1 MVKPDRE
8 RYIWLYC
15 HSVEDKKRYQ
25 ELANAADTPLSKYLL
40 GIIDDALAARED
52 SGNRTA
58 TLKELDALKED
69 NKKLREDLRLRRML
83 IERLETENKK
93 HKEAAFLNPSFSGIR
108 EYDAEVIEVIKTY
121 GPIRTPRLLE
131 RLDINPGDLPGI
143 ESLSRQLESLEAHGL
158 VERSSNGWM
167 WAK

>member
-1 MVKPDRE
+1 MVKPERE

-25 ELANAADTPLSKYLL
+25 ELANVADIPLSKYLL
-40 GIIDDALAARED
+40 GIIDDALAIRENP
-52 SGNRTA
+52 GNRTISI
-58 TLKELDALKED
+58 KELDTLKED
-69 NKKLREDLRLRRML
+69 NKKLRDDLRLSRML
-83 IERLETENKK
+83 IERLGAENKSY
-93 HKEAAFLNPSFSGIR
+93 KEAAFLNPSFTGIL
-108 EYDAEVIEVIKTY
+108 EYDAEVIQAIKTY

-131 RLDINPGDLPGI
+131 RLNIDPTDLKGI
-143 ESLSRQLESLEAHGL
+143 EALSRQLENLEAHGL

>member
-25 ELANAADTPLSKYLL
+25 ELANAADIPLSKYLL
-40 GIIDDALAARED
+40 GIIDDALAVRED
-52 SGNRTA
+52 PGNRTS
-58 TLKELDALKED
+58 TIKELNSLKED
-69 NKKLREDLRLRRML
+69 NKKLRENLRLSRML
-83 IERLETENKK
+83 IERLEAENKK
-93 HKEAAFLNPSFSGIR
+93 YKEAVFLNPSFTGIR
-108 EYDAEVIEVIKTY
+108 EYDAEVVEAIKTY

-131 RLDINPGDLPGI
+131 RLNIDPTDLGGI
-143 ESLSRQLESLEAHGL
+143 EALSRQLESLEAHGL

>member
-15 HSVEDKKRYQ
+15 HSVEDKKRYHG
-25 ELANAADTPLSKYLL
+25 LAEAADVPLSKYLL
-40 GIIDDALAARED
+40 GIIDDSLAARED
-52 SGNRTA
+52 PGNRTA
-58 TLKELDALKED
+58 TIRELDALKED
-69 NKKLREDLRLRRML
+69 NKKLREDLRLRGML
-83 IERLETENKK
+83 IERLEAENKK
-93 HKEAAFLNPSFSGIR
+93 YKEAAFLNPSFSGIR
-108 EYDAEVIEVIKTY
+108 EYDAEVVEAIKTH

-131 RLDINPGDLPGI
+131 RLNIDPTDLEGI
-143 ESLSRQLESLEAHGL
+143 EALSRQLESLEAHGL

>member
-25 ELANAADTPLSKYLL
+25 ELADVADIPLSKYLL

-52 SGNRTA
+52 PGNRAA
-58 TLKELDALKED
+58 TVKELDALKEE
-69 NKKLREDLRLRRML
+69 NKTLKEDLRMRRML
-83 IERLETENKK
+83 IERLEAENKK
-93 HKEAAFLNPSFSGIR
+93 HKEAAFLNPSFTGMR
-108 EYDAEVIEVIKTY
+108 EYDSEIIEAIKNY

-131 RLDINPGDLPGI
+131 RLNIDPGDLDRI
-143 ESLSRQLESLEAHGL
+143 EALSRQIENLEAHGL

>member
-25 ELANAADTPLSKYLL
+25 ELANVADIPLSKYLL
-40 GIIDDALAARED
+40 GIIDDALAIRED
-52 SGNRTA
+52 PGNRTISI
-58 TLKELDALKED
+58 KELDTLKED
-69 NKKLREDLRLRRML
+69 NKKLRDNLRLSRML
-83 IERLETENKK
+83 IERLEAENKK
-93 HKEAAFLNPSFSGIR
+93 YKEAAFLNPSFTGIR
-108 EYDAEVIEVIKTY
+108 EYDTEVIEAIKTY

-131 RLDINPGDLPGI
+131 RLNIDPTDLKGI
-143 ESLSRQLESLEAHGL
+143 EALSRQLENLEAHGL

>member
-15 HSVEDKKRYQ
+15 HSVEDKKRYR
-25 ELANAADTPLSKYLL
+25 ELADAADVPLSKYLL
-40 GIIDDALAARED
+40 GIIDDTLATRE
-52 SGNRTA
+52 GQENRAA
-58 TLKELDALKED
+58 TLKELDALKEENRKIKD
-69 NKKLREDLRLRRML
+69 DLRLRILL
-83 IERLETENKK
+83 IERLEVENKK
-93 HKEAAFLNPSFSGIR
+93 YKEAAFLNPSFSGIR
-108 EYDAEVIEVIKTY
+108 EYDAEVIETIKTY

-131 RLDINPGDLPGI
+131 RLDINPGDLRGI
-143 ESLSRQLESLEAHGL
+143 EALSRQLESLEAHGL

>member
-15 HSVEDKKRYQ
+15 HSVEDKKQYQ
-25 ELANAADTPLSKYLL
+25 ELAKAVDIPLSKYLL
-40 GIIDDALAARED
+40 GIIDDALAVRENT
-52 SGNRTA
+52 GNRMA
-58 TLKELDALKED
+58 NIKELDALKED
-69 NKKLREDLRLRRML
+69 NKKLREDLRLSRML
-83 IERLETENKK
+83 IERFEAENKK
-93 HKEAAFLNPSFSGIR
+93 YKEAAFLNPSFTGILK
-108 EYDAEVIEVIKTY
+108 YDAEVVELIKTY

-131 RLDINPGDLPGI
+131 RLDIDPKDLEGI
-143 ESLSRQLESLEAHGL
+143 ESLSRQLENLEAHGL

>member
-25 ELANAADTPLSKYLL
+25 ELANVADIPLSKYLL
-40 GIIDDALAARED
+40 GIIDDALAIRED
-52 SGNRTA
+52 PGNRTISI
-58 TLKELDALKED
+58 KELDTLKED
-69 NKKLREDLRLRRML
+69 NKKLRDDLRLSRML
-83 IERLETENKK
+83 IERLEAENKK
-93 HKEAAFLNPSFSGIR
+93 YKEAAFLNPSFTGIR
-108 EYDAEVIEVIKTY
+108 EYDAEVIEAIKTY

-131 RLDINPGDLPGI
+131 RLNIDPTDLKGI
-143 ESLSRQLESLEAHGL
+143 EALSRQLENLEAHGL